1 MKKFLLLILAFA
13 LCFSA
18 CAEEFTLHAGVKFL
32 MPIEEVISM
41 EQKKG
46 FEIIKRS
53 ETPDE
58 NAGNLYDMYDE
69 TLFYYGKGK
78 IAGVADSLIA
88 YFPDENGNVFRMQY
102 ELNITEKRGEIAII
116 EALTQKYGNPD
127 YTYGRLPVQLQ
138 LIPSNRGATYICE
151 AGGLPASYAEWDE
164 EFTVDAK
171 YGEKIYQ
178 VPFNR
183 YCLYDLTWL
192 GKTEDGKTVVIDFSE
207 LRFKW
212 NYGGDTASNWGYYVT
227 YTLVNEETHNELL
240 DDL

>member
-1 MKKFLLLILAFA
+1 MRKFFVLILAYM
-13 LCFSA
+13 LCLSA

-32 MPIEEVISM
+32 MPIEEVILM
-41 EQKKG
+41 EQKKD

-58 NAGNLYDMYDE
+58 NAGNLHDMYDD

-78 IAGVADSLIA
+78 IAGVDDSLIA

-102 ELNITEKRGEIAII
+102 ALNITEKNGEIAII

-127 YTYGRLPVQLQ
+127 YTYGRLPIQLQ
-138 LIPSNRGATYICE
+138 LIPSNRGATYVCE
-151 AGGLPASYAEWDE
+151 VGGLPASYAEWNE
-164 EFTVDAK
+164 EFEVNAE
-171 YGEKIYQ
+171 YGGKTYQ

-183 YCLYDLTWL
+183 YCTYDYTWL
-192 GKTEDGKTVVIDFSE
+192 EKTEDGKTVVIDFSE

-212 NYGGDTASNWGYYVT
+212 NFGGDSASGHGYYVT
-227 YTLVNEETHNELL
+227 YTLVGEETYNEIL

>member
-1 MKKFLLLILAFA
+1 MKKIFVLIMVCM
-13 LCFSA
+13 LCLSA

-58 NAGNLYDMYDE
+58 NAGNLYDMYDN
-69 TLFYYGKGK
+69 TLFYYGKGR
-78 IAGVADSLIA
+78 IAGVDDSIIA

-102 ELNITEKRGEIAII
+102 ELNITGKNGEAAII

-127 YTYGRLPVQLQ
+127 YAYGRLPVHMQ
-138 LIPSNRGATYICE
+138 LIPSNRSVYVCE
-151 AGGLPASYAEWDE
+151 AGGLPASYAEWNEELEDE
-164 EFTVDAK
+164 
-171 YGEKIYQ
+171 IYK

-183 YCLYDLTWL
+183 YCRYDYTWVE
-192 GKTEDGKTVVIDFSE
+192 KTEDGKSVIIDFSS
-207 LRFKW
+207 LFFKW
-212 NYGGDTASNWGYYVT
+212 NFAGDTASSNGYYVT
-227 YTLVNEETHNELL
+227 YTLVDEETYNEIL

>member
-1 MKKFLLLILAFA
+1 MKKLFTLILVFV

-18 CAEEFTLHAGVKFL
+18 CAEEFTLRAGVKFL
-32 MPIEEVISM
+32 MPIEEVVSI

-46 FEIIKRS
+46 FEIMKRS

-58 NAGNLYDMYDE
+58 NAGNLYDMYDD
-69 TLFYYGKGK
+69 TLFYYGKGR
-78 IAGVADSLIA
+78 IAGVDDSLIA

-102 ELNITEKRGEIAII
+102 ALNITEKRGEIAII

-127 YTYGRLPVQLQ
+127 YAYGKLPVQLQ
-138 LIPSNRGATYICE
+138 LIPNNRSVYVCE
-151 AGGLPASYAEWDE
+151 AGGLPASYAEWNE
-164 EFTVDAK
+164 EFKREEEYA
-171 YGEKIYQ
+171 GKIYE

-183 YCLYDLTWL
+183 YCRYDYTWL
-192 GKTEDGKTVVIDFSE
+192 EKTEDGKNVIIDFAY
-207 LRFKW
+207 LFFKW
-212 NYGGDTASNWGYYVT
+212 NFGGDTASDMGYYVT